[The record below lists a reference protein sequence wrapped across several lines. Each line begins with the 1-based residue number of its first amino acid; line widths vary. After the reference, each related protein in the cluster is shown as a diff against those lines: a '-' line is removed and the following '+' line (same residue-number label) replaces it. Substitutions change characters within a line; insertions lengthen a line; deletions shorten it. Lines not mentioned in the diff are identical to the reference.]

1 METRDRRRSILLS
14 SLLSCSRA
22 LPLTSNLIL
31 SKMKKRKWFILVL
44 TLIPYASIA
53 FLIVASLL
61 APYLEHKGI
70 EASQKIFAILGLLCH
85 QRSTRSFWIFESPMG
100 LCARCFPFYLSLL
113 VTSFFVLHTNT
124 RKILWKWGFPLLIPI
139 LLDGISQQMGLR
151 VSTNFLRAITGLM
164 GGVGIGILVFPIY
177 FRLLYLLGN
186 YERR

>member
-1 METRDRRRSILLS
+1 
-14 SLLSCSRA
+14 
-22 LPLTSNLIL
+22 
-31 SKMKKRKWFILVL
+31 MKKRKWFILVL
-44 TLIPYASIA
+44 TLIPHAFIA

-61 APYLEHKGI
+61 APYLEHKGM

-85 QRSTRSFWIFESPMG
+85 QRPTRCFWIFESPMG

-151 VSTNFLRAITGLM
+151 ISTNFLRAITGLM

-177 FRLLYLLGN
+177 FRLVYLMRN